1 MSENWERRRSGVW
14 RFFICGMCHFLAKPQ
29 SSGGEVAFI
38 LQLCIS
44 NQQSAIHVNL
54 PEDSYFCLLALTS
67 NVQRLIVLAM
77 FCICSCLH
85 QPRQAEWDQMEVCTF
100 CDWQLAGPD
109 RQVWLSYKYFDWKQ
123 FFGFVEIMFSAIC
136 SRGITSCISY
146 HFISFLH
153 GNHVIYDMFHDWIT

>member
-1 MSENWERRRSGVW
+1 MLDKLRMMGKGDLKYERELRKAEERRVT
-14 RFFICGMCHFLAKPQ
+14 FFICGMCHFLAKPQ

-100 CDWQLAGPD
+100 CD
-109 RQVWLSYKYFDWKQ
+109 
-123 FFGFVEIMFSAIC
+123 
-136 SRGITSCISY
+136 
-146 HFISFLH
+146 
-153 GNHVIYDMFHDWIT
+153 